1 MRVIVNRIILFV
13 AFLNLIS
20 CNQKNIDKENAI
32 ALWLGKEIVIPEGSI
47 YQIGDT
53 AVEYCFDAADF
64 KIVTYIDS
72 TGCTA
77 CRMKLNEWDKFIN
90 ELKGIDDVE
99 INFVLIIDSKDK
111 YKITDILKTNS
122 FDHPV
127 IIDTEFGFSKLNEIS
142 ENVKLHTFLLDDDNK
157 VVIVGNPINNPKIK
171 ELYYKLLKQK
181 KDNIFSNS
189 DSRILNENDCYCGNP
204 VISLG
209 IVHVGDTINKIF
221 RITNNGNDTF
231 ALQEMIPSCNC
242 LKLNISSSI
251 IPTGEY
257 ADVEMTYVVDSIK
270 GYFSRSA
277 DIYFNERKNP
287 VHLVMHGFNK

>member
-1 MRVIVNRIILFV
+1 MSVIM
-13 AFLNLIS
+13 S
-20 CNQKNIDKENAI
+20 CGSGNKEQRDI
-32 ALWLGKEIVIPEGSI
+32 VSEWIGREIVIPAELGFQVGNI
-47 YQIGDT
+47 PVDYD
-53 AVEYCFDAADF
+53 FDAADF
-64 KIVTYIDS
+64 KIVTYVDS
-72 TGCTA
+72 AGCTA
-77 CRMKLNEWDKFIN
+77 CRMKLNEWDEFIN

-99 INFVLIIDSKDK
+99 INFVLIIGAKDK

-127 IIDTEFGFSKLNEIS
+127 IIDTEFDFSKFNKIS
-142 ENVKLHTFLLDDDNK
+142 EDVKLHTFLLDDDNN

-171 ELYYKLLKQK
+171 ELYYRLLKRK

-189 DSRILNENDCYCGNP
+189 DSKILNENNCYCGNP

-221 RITNNGNDTF
+221 RIINNGNETL

-242 LKLNISSSI
+242 LKLNISSSKI
-251 IPTGEY
+251 QTGEY
-257 ADVEMTYVVDSIK
+257 TDVEMTYVVDSIK

-277 DIYFNERKNP
+277 DIYFIESKDP

>member
-1 MRVIVNRIILFV
+1 MRVIVNSIILFV

-20 CNQKNIDKENAI
+20 CKQKNIEKENAI
-32 ALWLGKEIVIPEGSI
+32 ARWLGKEIVIPEGSI

-64 KIVTYIDS
+64 KIVTYVDS

-90 ELKGIDDVE
+90 EIKGIDDVE
-99 INFVLIIDSKDK
+99 INFVLIIGTKDK
-111 YKITDILKTNS
+111 YQVTDILKINS

-127 IIDTEFGFSKLNEIS
+127 IIDTEFGFSKLNKIS
-142 ENVKLHTFLLDDDNK
+142 EDVKLHTFLLDKDNN
-157 VVIVGNPINNPKIK
+157 VVIVGNPINNPKMK
-171 ELYYKLLKQK
+171 ELYYKLLKNQK
-181 KDNIFSNS
+181 DDIPNS
-189 DSRILNENDCYCGNP
+189 SGSDILNDSYSYCSNP

-209 IVHVGDTINKIF
+209 IVHAGDTINKIF
-221 RITNNGNDTF
+221 RITNNGNDTL

-242 LKLNISSSI
+242 LKLNISSSKI
-251 IPTGEY
+251 QTGEY

-277 DIYFNERKNP
+277 DIYFNERKDP